1 MEFKEKFFDITNL
14 IQKEFDRNLGM
25 YGDKI
30 KCGRGCSECC
40 SQIFS
45 ITSIDSFIILEHVHS
60 LPSERQSQLKQK
72 AKDYLEKKAS
82 EEEPNLKIPCPT
94 LGDEGECT
102 IYEARPVICRRFGM
116 PIYDYKNPS
125 NIHACHLN
133 FEDGEEIVD
142 AELIPN
148 QTSIGVKWDEL
159 KERFNEQKSPAEPP
173 AKTTIA
179 DAILTAFS

>member
-1 MEFKEKFFDITNL
+1 
-14 IQKEFDRNLGM
+14 
-25 YGDKI
+25 
-30 KCGRGCSECC
+30 
-40 SQIFS
+40 
-45 ITSIDSFIILEHVHS
+45 
-60 LPSERQSQLKQK
+60 
-72 AKDYLEKKAS
+72 
-82 EEEPNLKIPCPT
+82 
-94 LGDEGECT
+94 
-102 IYEARPVICRRFGM
+102 M